1 MGFVSAK
8 CPACARDIEIPAE
21 ETEFFCPYCGSKFL
35 RDAAYAFAAMPE
47 MATGDAD
54 LSDFIIVGT
63 TLTAYKGTKPHVVVP
78 AHVTT
83 ISSEAFQG
91 NKHIS
96 SVTIPDSVT
105 TIETNAF
112 RGCTSLCAVTMS
124 QNVVTIEI
132 GAFEGCVSLREI
144 VFPRSLQQIGASAFQ
159 GCSSLV
165 AAYVPS
171 SCSYKKS
178 NNSHPWSQHEFASF
192 SSPTKVVE
200 V

>member
-8 CPACARDIEIPAE
+8 CPACAKNIEIPAE

-47 MATGDAD
+47 LATGDAD

-63 TLTAYKGTKPHVVVP
+63 TLTAYKGIKPHVIIP
-78 AHVTT
+78 AHVTV
-83 ISSEAFQG
+83 ISSEAFRE
-91 NKHIS
+91 NKHVS
-96 SVTIPDSVT
+96 TVTIPDSVKI
-105 TIETNAF
+105 IETNAF
-112 RGCTSLCAVTMS
+112 RGC
-124 QNVVTIEI
+124 
-132 GAFEGCVSLREI
+132 
-144 VFPRSLQQIGASAFQ
+144 
-159 GCSSLV
+159 SSLV
-165 AAYVPS
+165 TAYVPS

-178 NNSHPWSQHEFASF
+178 NDSHPWHQYEFASF

>member
-8 CPACARDIEIPAE
+8 CPACAKDIEIPAE

-63 TLTAYKGTKPHVVVP
+63 TLTAYKGTKPHVIVP
-78 AHVTT
+78 AQVTV

-91 NKHIS
+91 NKFIS
-96 SVTIPDSVT
+96 TVTIPDSVT
-105 TIETNAF
+105 IIETNAF
-112 RGCTSLCAVTMS
+112 QNCTSLRTVSMS
-124 QNVVTIEI
+124 HSVVTIEI
-132 GAFEGCVSLREI
+132 GAFEGCVSLQEI
-144 VFPRSLQQIGASAFQ
+144 DFPRSLQQIGASAFR

-178 NNSHPWSQHEFASF
+178 NNSNPWRQYEFASF
-192 SSPTKVVE
+192 SNPTKVTAI
-200 V
+200 

>member
-8 CPACARDIEIPAE
+8 CPACAKNIEIPAE

-47 MATGDAD
+47 LATGDAD

-63 TLTAYKGTKPHVVVP
+63 TLTAYKGIKPHVIIP
-78 AHVTT
+78 AHVTV
-83 ISSEAFQG
+83 ISSEAFRE
-91 NKHIS
+91 NKHVS
-96 SVTIPDSVT
+96 TVTIPDSVT
-105 TIETNAF
+105 IIETNAF
-112 RGCTSLCAVTMS
+112 RGCTSLCVVNMS
-124 QNVVTIEI
+124 HSVVTIEI
-132 GAFEGCVSLREI
+132 GAFEECASLQKI
-144 VFPRSLQQIGASAFQ
+144 DFPRSLKQIGASAFRE
-159 GCSSLV
+159 CSSLV
-165 AAYVPS
+165 TAYVPS

-178 NNSHPWSQHEFASF
+178 NDSHPWHQYEFASF

>member
-8 CPACARDIEIPAE
+8 CPACAKSIEIPAE

-35 RDAAYAFAAMPE
+35 RDAAYAFAAMPK

-63 TLTAYKGTKPHVVVP
+63 TLTAYKGTKPHVIVP
-78 AHVTT
+78 AHVTV

-91 NKHIS
+91 NKFIS
-96 SVTIPDSVT
+96 TVTIPDSLT
-105 TIETNAF
+105 IIETNAF
-112 RGCTSLCAVTMS
+112 RGCTSLCTVDMS
-124 QNVVTIEI
+124 HNVVTIEI
-132 GAFEGCVSLREI
+132 GAFENCVSLQKI
-144 VFPRSLQQIGASAFQ
+144 DFPRSLQQIGASAFR

-165 AAYVPS
+165 TAYVPS

-178 NNSHPWSQHEFASF
+178 DGWSPVRQHEFASF
-192 SSPTKVVE
+192 SSPTKVTE
-200 V
+200 I